1 MSKKAPP
8 FARKCEIAVNGP
20 EIAYAR
26 FYFSSGNFHA
36 FSIKIDFRGIVD
48 NFNAIPAPNLQSEM
62 QKPIPH
68 MEPAHFFVLFL
79 IFRPE
84 EFFPQRLVNTA
95 FYSPTVG
102 ATCFFVIE
110 KFL

>member
-1 MSKKAPP
+1 MLTLFEHEICNLKCKKPVL
-8 FARKCEIAVNGP
+8 CV
-20 EIAYAR
+20 
-26 FYFSSGNFHA
+26 
-36 FSIKIDFRGIVD
+36 
-48 NFNAIPAPNLQSEM
+48 
-62 QKPIPH
+62 
-68 MEPAHFFVLFL
+68 EPAHFFVLFL